1 VEGIKMDSGPVEIR
15 YALAR
20 TALENGDSDEARQ
33 ALRAVVDA
41 GPARV
46 MTPVPYVRSL
56 ALLAALEEK
65 AGRTADARKLYER
78 YLGYW
83 KDGQIDRAEVAR
95 AGQRLA
101 ALGPRPAA

>member
-1 VEGIKMDSGPVEIR
+1 MDDAPVEIR

-20 TALENGDSDEARQ
+20 TALEDGETDEARK

-41 GPARV
+41 GPSRV
-46 MTPVPYVRSL
+46 MTPLPYVRSL

-65 AGRTADARKLYER
+65 AGRTADARRLYER
-78 YLGYW
+78 DLGYW

-101 ALGPRPAA
+101 SLRSRPAA